1 MTKFQIFTGSE
12 RCHKNF
18 PVKIS
23 CHFIP
28 QHQTPAALLS
38 ILVTYC
44 CMRKTTFK
52 KKNPTADL
60 SYNFSVHQFLLVHC
74 TCHRQL
80 WWSFFPSIQSSPVY
94 PRGSFSLYCNLH
106 IAREYITVAKMFWM
120 HRLVPCVAL
129 APSHPC
135 WHSFNILCSLNCN
148 DHFFASSSLIF
159 YHMIIISVRQWC
171 WSYL

>member
-1 MTKFQIFTGSE
+1 MSQEFSSE
-12 RCHKNF
+12 NLLPLYPSAPDSSSFALNFGDLLLHEKNTN
-18 PVKIS
+18 
-23 CHFIP
+23 H
-28 QHQTPAALLS
+28 L
-38 ILVTYC
+38 
-44 CMRKTTFK
+44 K

-60 SYNFSVHQFLLVHC
+60 SYNFSVHQFLLVHF

-94 PRGSFSLYCNLH
+94 PRGNFSLYCNLH

-135 WHSFNILCSLNCN
+135 WHFFDILCSLNCN